1 MSAAL
6 CRRQA
11 ARALPAMGS
20 CGLASNQHRLHRY
33 GPIYTFCLLK
43 RISNLNGFEGFGVGL
58 YFACCCPKRS
68 REGGGVTRV
77 GFHNKGWCGE
87 GVMCR
92 LWEKRPA
99 LGSLSSHGVSE
110 GPRTERLVDIAA
122 DRPLVPW
129 VRDMQYCNQ
138 SDSHRLLV
146 EMGILGHLL

>member
-1 MSAAL
+1 
-6 CRRQA
+6 
-11 ARALPAMGS
+11 
-20 CGLASNQHRLHRY
+20 
-33 GPIYTFCLLK
+33 
-43 RISNLNGFEGFGVGL
+43 VGL

-68 REGGGVTRV
+68 RDGGGVTRV
-77 GFHNKGWCGE
+77 GFHNKVVVRRRGDVQVVGE
-87 GVMCR
+87 TSCSGF
-92 LWEKRPA
+92 
-99 LGSLSSHGVSE
+99 SLSSHGVSE